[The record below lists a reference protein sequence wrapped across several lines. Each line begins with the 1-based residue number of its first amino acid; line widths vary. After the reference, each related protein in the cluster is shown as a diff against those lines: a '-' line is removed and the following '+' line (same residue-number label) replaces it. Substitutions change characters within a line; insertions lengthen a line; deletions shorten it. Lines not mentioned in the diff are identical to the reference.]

1 MSKIAFISNFYKDE
15 EKKELE
21 RVKKEIRAI
30 GFVEEKIYVT
40 DSTKDNRGYVYG
52 LNQAIKKALKDG
64 AEIFVSFNPDIS
76 FNKITKDQ
84 FLEGLQHF
92 DILGY
97 ANHQNNKIYYG
108 GGLDKWRLSGGLIG
122 KKPNRRFADC
132 DFVSGSLLV
141 FKKKVIDEIGLFD
154 ESYFLFYDEVDF
166 CYRAR
171 QKSFKVGIDSQLVYD
186 HYEFSQS
193 NLRKEYLLAK
203 SRLKFF
209 LKFSNWRQKIREL
222 IRLPKTIIEYSPI
235 IKKYI
240 FNSRFLINFFSMNIS
255 SVLIKLLYFVL
266 FIFLIRYLKPA
277 EYGIYN
283 VAWAHIALLSPLLD
297 FGTTS
302 YSIVYLPREKTD
314 KFANLFSLR
323 LFLSI
328 IVFILTVI
336 LAFVWSYEPTT
347 KKYIFLTSFVIFSN
361 MFSGSYLI
369 LNSLKEKVYFSSLL
383 SFIFNCILVLSFVIS
398 LLLKK
403 GLLGIFILIFI
414 FYNLY
419 SLVNFILIQK
429 SLNKKWSII
438 FDPKNWWQVIKKAYV
453 FVLISFFG
461 GLYFKIDIF
470 ILNFLK
476 GAASVGIY
484 SAGYKFLDALM
495 FMVGSY
501 NISSTP
507 NLVKRAKEGK
517 HSLKQ
522 KIKKDLLLVIAIS
535 APVAILTVLL
545 GPYILPLILKSSY
558 APSITVAQIVICA
571 LPVIMVSSVFINSLY
586 ALDKAK
592 LVIFVFLFQAIF
604 NSISNY
610 LLVPHYSFFAS
621 AWITVACEVLNA
633 TIFYLLLR
641 KSL

>member
-1 MSKIAFISNFYKDE
+1 MSKIAFISNFYKKE

-21 RVKKEIRAI
+21 RVEREIRLM
-30 GFVEEKIYVT
+30 GFTDEKIYIT

-52 LNQAIKKALKDG
+52 LNKAIKRALKDG
-64 AEIFVSFNPDIS
+64 AEIFVTFNPDIS
-76 FNKITKDQ
+76 FNKITKAQ
-84 FLEGLQHF
+84 LLEGLNHF
-92 DILGY
+92 DILGC
-97 ANHQNNKIYYG
+97 ANRQNGKVYYG
-108 GGLDKWRLSGGLIG
+108 GQLDKWRMSGGLIG
-122 KKPNRRFADC
+122 NKPVSRFTNC
-132 DFVSGSLLV
+132 DFVSGSLLILN
-141 FKKKVIDEIGLFD
+141 KKVIEEIGLFD

-166 CYRAR
+166 CYRAK
-171 QKSFKVGIDSQLVYD
+171 QKGLKVGLDSQLVYD
-186 HYEFSQS
+186 HFEFSQS

-209 LKFSNWRQKIREL
+209 LKYSNWRQKIHEL
-222 IRLPKTIIEYSPI
+222 VRLPKTIIEYLPI

-240 FNSRFLINFFSMNIS
+240 FNSRFLVNFFSMNIS
-255 SVLIKLLYFVL
+255 SVLTKLLHFVL

-314 KFANLFSLR
+314 KFSNLFSLR
-323 LFLSI
+323 LLLSI
-328 IVFILTVI
+328 VVFILTVV
-336 LAFVWSYEPTT
+336 LAFAWGYEPST
-347 KKYIFLTSFVIFSN
+347 KRYIFLTSFVIFSN

-369 LNSLKEKVYFSSLL
+369 LNSLKEKVYYSSLV
-383 SFIFNCILVLSFVIS
+383 SFIFNSVLVMSFVIS
-398 LLLKK
+398 LLVKK
-403 GLLGIFILIFI
+403 SLSTIFTLIFI
-414 FYNLY
+414 FYSLY
-419 SLVNFILIQK
+419 SLVNFILIRK
-429 SLNKKWSII
+429 SLNKKLLIF
-438 FDPKNWWQVIKKAYV
+438 FDPKNWWLIIKKAYI

-461 GLYFKIDIF
+461 GLYFKIDVF
-470 ILNFLK
+470 ILNFIK
-476 GAASVGIY
+476 GAASVGVY

-495 FMVGSY
+495 FLVGSY

-522 KIKKDLLLVIAIS
+522 KIKKDLLLVTAISVPIAIG
-535 APVAILTVLL
+535 TVLL

-558 APSITVAQIVICA
+558 SPSITVAQIVVCA
-571 LPVIMVSSVFINSLY
+571 LPLIMISSVFINSLY

-592 LVIFVFLFQAIF
+592 LVIFVFLLQAIF
-604 NSISNY
+604 NLVGNY

-621 AWITVACEVLNA
+621 AWITVIGEVLNA
-633 TIFYLLLR
+633 IIFYLLLK

>member
-1 MSKIAFISNFYKDE
+1 MVKIAFISNFYKEE

-21 RVKKEIRAI
+21 RVKKEIRVM
-30 GFVEEKIYVT
+30 GFVDEKIYVT

-64 AEIFVSFNPDIS
+64 AETFITFNPDIS
-76 FNKITKDQ
+76 FSSITKDKL
-84 FLEGLQHF
+84 LEGLKHF

-97 ANHQNNKIYYG
+97 ANRQNGKIYYG
-108 GGLDKWRLSGGLIG
+108 GGLDKWRMSGGLIN
-122 KKPNRRFADC
+122 KKPVNRFVDR

-141 FKKKVIDEIGLFD
+141 FKKKIIDEIGLFD

-171 QKSFKVGIDSQLVYD
+171 QKGFKVGIDSQLIYD
-186 HYEFSQS
+186 HFEFSQS

-209 LKFSNWRQKIREL
+209 LKYSNCLQKIREL
-222 IRLPKTIIEYSPI
+222 IRLPKTISEYFPI

-240 FNSRFLINFFSMNIS
+240 FNSRFLINFFSMNAS

-283 VAWAHIALLSPLLD
+283 VAWAHIALFSPLLD

-328 IVFILTVI
+328 IVFVLTVI
-336 LAFVWSYEPTT
+336 LAFVWSYEPMT

-369 LNSLKEKVYFSSLL
+369 LNSLKEKVYFSSLV
-383 SFIFNCILVLSFVIS
+383 SFIFNCILVLSFVTS

-403 GLLGIFILIFI
+403 SLSTIFILIFI

-429 SLNKKWSII
+429 SLNKKWAII

-461 GLYFKIDIF
+461 GLYSKIDVF

-522 KIKKDLLLVIAIS
+522 KIKKDLLLVVAIS
-535 APVAILTVLL
+535 VPITVFTVLF

-558 APSITVAQIVICA
+558 SPSITVARIVICA
-571 LPVIMVSSVFINSLY
+571 LPIIMISSVFINSLY

-592 LVIFVFLFQAIF
+592 LVIFVFLFQVVF
-604 NSISNY
+604 NLVSNY

-621 AWITVACEVLNA
+621 AWITLAGEVLNVI
-633 TIFYLLLR
+633 IFYLLL
-641 KSL
+641 KKNL

>member
-1 MSKIAFISNFYKDE
+1 MQKIAFISNFYKGE

-21 RVKKEIRAI
+21 RVKKEIRAM
-30 GFVEEKIYVT
+30 GFANEKIYIT
-40 DSTKDNRGYVYG
+40 DSSKDNRGYVYG
-52 LNQAIKKALKDG
+52 LNKAIKKALQEG
-64 AEIFVSFNPDIS
+64 AEIFITFNPDIS
-76 FNKITKDQ
+76 FAKISKDQ
-84 FLEGLQHF
+84 FLKGLEHF

-97 ANHQNNKIYYG
+97 ASCQSGKLYYG
-108 GGLDKWRLSGGLIG
+108 GALDKWRMSGGLISQ
-122 KKPNRRFADC
+122 KPASRFVGR
-132 DFVSGSLLV
+132 DFVSGSLLILN
-141 FKKKVIDEIGLFD
+141 KKVIDEIGLFD

-166 CYRAR
+166 CYRAK
-171 QKSFKVGIDSQLVYD
+171 QKGLKVGIDSQLVYD
-186 HYEFSQS
+186 HFEFSQS

-209 LKFSNWRQKIREL
+209 LKYSNWRQKIHEL
-222 IRLPKTIIEYSPI
+222 VRLPKTIIEYLPI

-255 SVLIKLLYFVL
+255 SVLTKLLHFVL

-328 IVFILTVI
+328 IVFILTVV

-369 LNSLKEKVYFSSLL
+369 LNSLKEKVYFSSLV
-383 SFIFNCILVLSFVIS
+383 SFIFDSILVLSFVIS

-403 GLLGIFILIFI
+403 GLSVIFILIFI

-419 SLVNFILIQK
+419 SLINFILIQK

-438 FDPKNWWQVIKKAYV
+438 FDPKNWWQVMKKAYV
-453 FVLISFFG
+453 FVLISFFA
-461 GLYFKIDIF
+461 GLYFKIDVF
-470 ILNFLK
+470 ILNFIK
-476 GAASVGIY
+476 GAASVGVY

-495 FMVGSY
+495 FLVGSY

-522 KIKKDLLLVIAIS
+522 KIKKDLLLVTAISIPIAIG
-535 APVAILTVLL
+535 TVLF

-558 APSITVAQIVICA
+558 SPSITVAQIVICA
-571 LPVIMVSSVFINSLY
+571 LPLIMISSVFINSLY

-592 LVIFVFLFQAIF
+592 LVIFVFLFQAVF
-604 NSISNY
+604 NLVGNY
-610 LLVPHYSFFAS
+610 LLVPYYSFFAS
-621 AWITVACEVLNA
+621 AWMTVIGEVLNA
-633 TIFYLLLR
+633 IIFYLLLK